1 MKKILV
7 CGGRDWSRDRYQFLH
22 HVLNKKIPKGS
33 LLIVGEAIGVDTQ
46 AAIWANRG
54 GIDVSLFI
62 ANWAEFGKRAGPLRN
77 KDMLDKGKPDMVI
90 AFPGG
95 KGTKNM
101 IMQATRACVPVLRVT
116 EEDYLEYRK
125 THPFIVPLS
134 GSDELSYR
142 SRVEAALRA
151 KKQSQEDIKF

>member
-1 MKKILV
+1 VKKVLV

-22 HVLNKKIPKGS
+22 HVLNKKVPKGS
-33 LLIVGEAIGVDTQ
+33 ILIVGEATGVDTQ
-46 AAIWANRG
+46 AAIWAHRACM
-54 GIDVSLFI
+54 DVSLFI
-62 ANWAEFGKRAGPLRN
+62 ANWDEFGKRAGPLRN

-101 IMQATRACVPVLRVT
+101 IIQATRACVPVLRVT
-116 EEDYLEYRK
+116 EEDYVEYRK

-134 GSDELSYR
+134 APDEAAYR
-142 SRVEAALRA
+142 SRVDAALKA
-151 KKQSQEDIKF
+151 KQQKDIRF